1 MTTLNN
7 VQAEIIQGDQIPI
20 QIVSNNTVTVQ
31 FEDAALILR
40 VTPQIAEDDTVIMQ
54 IEIDNDF
61 ADFGREINGIPPI
74 VTQRASTT
82 VRVADGDTTV
92 IGGIFESE
100 SSRQDNRVPLLH
112 RIPLLGWLF
121 KSQAERESTEELLI
135 FLTPRVVR

>member
-1 MTTLNN
+1 MRRAT
-7 VQAEIIQGDQIPI
+7 EGC
-20 QIVSNNTVTVQ
+20 SS
-31 FEDAALILR
+31 FYS
-40 VTPQIAEDDTVIMQ
+40 VIMQ

-82 VRVADGDTTV
+82 VRVANGDTTV